1 MKREGL
7 EQSFKDYGLTNMVAV
22 DFKNNPLDEIFKW
35 SKDYC
40 LYEYYYDD
48 DINFNNWLEITM
60 DGIWGNTLKT
70 TETYIRET
78 FHRLTHNKSDKD
90 LESRIYLGSLEG
102 CLCIY
107 IYLRDIYY
115 KCDYLLGFSK
125 NKEYFT
131 I

>member
-22 DFKNNPLDEIFKW
+22 DFKKNPLDKIFKW
-35 SKDYC
+35 AKDYC

-48 DINFNNWLEITM
+48 DINFNNWIEITM
-60 DGIWGNTLKT
+60 DGVWDNTLKT
-70 TETYIRET
+70 TETYIRST
-78 FHRLTHNKSDKD
+78 FNRLTHNKSNKE
-90 LESRIYLGSLEG
+90 LKNRIYLGSNKD
-102 CLCIY
+102 CVYIY
-107 IYLRDIYY
+107 IYMRDIDY

>member
-48 DINFNNWLEITM
+48 DINFNNWIEICM
-60 DGIWGNTLKT
+60 DGVWDLDLKRV
-70 TETYIRET
+70 EMGIRS
-78 FHRLTHNKSDKD
+78 RYDVISKYGD
-90 LESRIYLGSLEG
+90 LESRIYLGSAKG
-102 CLCIY
+102 CLYIY
-107 IYLRDIYY
+107 VYLRDTDY

-125 NKEYFT
+125 DEDTFYPFQ
-131 I
+131 